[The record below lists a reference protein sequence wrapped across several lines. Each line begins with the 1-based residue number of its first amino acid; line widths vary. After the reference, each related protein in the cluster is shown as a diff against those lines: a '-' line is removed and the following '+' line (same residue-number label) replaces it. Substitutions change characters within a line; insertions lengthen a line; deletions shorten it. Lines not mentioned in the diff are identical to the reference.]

1 MGHGKNTTGDWRG
14 EKRRTE
20 PMEQRDLRLLLS
32 AVGLK
37 YIRVGT
43 KTGGCRGG
51 RETLIPRKKRS
62 MVSVF
67 ISQRRGGDDTKGT
80 HH

>member
-1 MGHGKNTTGDWRG
+1 MGHGKNTTGGWRG
-14 EKRRTE
+14 EKRRTK
-20 PMEQRDLRLLLS
+20 PMEQRGLRLLIS
-32 AVGLK
+32 AVGLN
-37 YIRVGT
+37 YIRFGA

-51 RETLIPRKKRS
+51 RETLIPWGKRS

-67 ISQRRGGDDTKGT
+67 ILQGRGGDDTKGT

>member
-1 MGHGKNTTGDWRG
+1 MGHGRSTMADCKG

-20 PMEQRDLRLLLS
+20 PMEQRGLCLLLS
-32 AVGLK
+32 AVGIN
-37 YIRVGT
+37 YIRFGA
-43 KTGGCRGG
+43 KTGGGRGG
-51 RETLIPRKKRS
+51 RETLIPRGKRS

-67 ISQRRGGDDTKGT
+67 ISQGRGSDDFKGT

>member
-1 MGHGKNTTGDWRG
+1 MGHGRSTMADCKG

-20 PMEQRDLRLLLS
+20 PMEQRGLCLLLN
-32 AVGLK
+32 AVGLN
-37 YIRVGT
+37 YIRIGA
-43 KTGGCRGG
+43 KTGGCREG
-51 RETLIPRKKRS
+51 RATLIPRDKRS

-67 ISQRRGGDDTKGT
+67 ISQGRGGDDSKGT

>member
-1 MGHGKNTTGDWRG
+1 MGHGKNTTGDCRG

-20 PMEQRDLRLLLS
+20 PMEQQGLRLLLS

-37 YIRVGT
+37 YIRFGA
-43 KTGGCRGG
+43 KTGGCRRG
-51 RETLIPRKKRS
+51 RETLIPREKRS
-62 MVSVF
+62 MVSVV
-67 ISQRRGGDDTKGT
+67 ILKGRGGDDSKET

>member
-1 MGHGKNTTGDWRG
+1 MRHGKNTTGDCRG
-14 EKRRTE
+14 EKMRTE

-37 YIRVGT
+37 YIRFGA
-43 KTGGCRGG
+43 KTGDCRGG
-51 RETLIPRKKRS
+51 RETLIPREKRS

-67 ISQRRGGDDTKGT
+67 ISQGRGSDDSKGT

>member
-1 MGHGKNTTGDWRG
+1 MGHGKNTTGGWRG
-14 EKRRTE
+14 EKRRTK
-20 PMEQRDLRLLLS
+20 PMEQRGLRLLLS
-32 AVGLK
+32 AVGLN
-37 YIRVGT
+37 YIRFGA

-51 RETLIPRKKRS
+51 WATLIPREKQG

-67 ISQRRGGDDTKGT
+67 ISQGRGGDGSKET

>member
-1 MGHGKNTTGDWRG
+1 MGHGKNTTGDCRE

-20 PMEQRDLRLLLS
+20 PMEQRGLRPLHS
-32 AVGLK
+32 AVGLN
-37 YIRVGT
+37 YIRFGA

-51 RETLIPRKKRS
+51 RATLIPRVKRS

-67 ISQRRGGDDTKGT
+67 ISQGRGGDDSKET

>member
-20 PMEQRDLRLLLS
+20 PMELRGLYLLLS
-32 AVGLK
+32 AVGLN
-37 YIRVGT
+37 YIRFGA
-43 KTGGCRGG
+43 KTGECRES
-51 RETLIPRKKRS
+51 RETLIPRGKRS

-67 ISQRRGGDDTKGT
+67 ISQGRGGDDSKGT

>member
-1 MGHGKNTTGDWRG
+1 MGHGKNTTGDCRG
-14 EKRRTE
+14 EKRRNE
-20 PMEQRDLRLLLS
+20 PMEQRGLRLLLS

-37 YIRVGT
+37 YIRFGAKTAVG
-43 KTGGCRGG
+43 RGG
-51 RETLIPRKKRS
+51 WETLIPREKRS

-67 ISQRRGGDDTKGT
+67 ISQGRGGDDSKET

>member
-1 MGHGKNTTGDWRG
+1 MGHGKNTKGDCRG
-14 EKRRTE
+14 EKKRTE
-20 PMEQRDLRLLLS
+20 PMEQRGLRLLLS

-37 YIRVGT
+37 YIRFGA

-51 RETLIPRKKRS
+51 RETLIPRGKRS

>member
-1 MGHGKNTTGDWRG
+1 MGHGKNTTGDCRE

-20 PMEQRDLRLLLS
+20 PLEQGNPRLLLS

-37 YIRVGT
+37 YIGFGA

-51 RETLIPRKKRS
+51 RATLIARLKRS

-67 ISQRRGGDDTKGT
+67 ISLGRGGDDSKET

>member
-1 MGHGKNTTGDWRG
+1 MGHGKNTTGGWRG
-14 EKRRTE
+14 EKRRTK
-20 PMEQRDLRLLLS
+20 PMEQRGLRLLIS

-37 YIRVGT
+37 YIRFGA

-51 RETLIPRKKRS
+51 RETLIPREKQG

-67 ISQRRGGDDTKGT
+67 ISQGRGGDGSKET